1 MYRNN
6 KERRKKQSRNN
17 DSNSDNNYKQTKKKG
32 QTLRSAAVFSPLL
45 LLFFFLYTCRKTF
58 MSFAFAFVFFFYY
71 FSLFLKGFLTVV
83 YASVKSWKP
92 WVLRWE
98 RRRLCLDVRWINTKK
113 KKKNIFSL
121 YLPVVRSTAW
131 KGSIDEGTTLMAVNS
146 YYWYINSVMSLEND
160 IDKKKKHKK
169 G

>member
-113 KKKNIFSL
+113 KKKEHLFPLFTSC
-121 YLPVVRSTAW
+121 
-131 KGSIDEGTTLMAVNS
+131 
-146 YYWYINSVMSLEND
+146 
-160 IDKKKKHKK
+160 KKHSVEREHRWRNYAD
-169 G
+169 GS